1 MAHGRV
7 HARHVKAAV
16 GRLQWRNLH
25 PLAASSG
32 TQATS
37 EPRRGQL
44 APPSASTVAPR
55 PRAAARRR
63 WQSTRRRRHP
73 NQPAVAHVQ
82 HHASCTQPRQPGAEQ
97 RRGLHVG
104 GKDAPRGADKRIDAQ
119 ALRPGAQLLGAKD
132 AQQRLDL
139 CAALAEARHKGPKRL
154 GGSDS
159 ARPAGQQNLR
169 PTEGHGVEHM
179 HRMARLGQYFG
190 SHQPG
195 RAPPMMAAS
204 RAGRAGRI
212 VHIRHAPI
220 IPPCGPASTQSA
232 APPAAL
238 QLRGSHH
245 TTKQPPPPARQR
257 R

>member
-1 MAHGRV
+1 MAQSHPPGRQQRHPGSV
-7 HARHVKAAV
+7 GAQTRPAGASQRQHRGARGHALLPGGAGKAQGAV
-16 GRLQWRNLH
+16 GI
-25 PLAASSG
+25 P
-32 TQATS
+32 T
-37 EPRRGQL
+37 
-44 APPSASTVAPR
+44 
-55 PRAAARRR
+55 
-63 WQSTRRRRHP
+63 
-73 NQPAVAHVQ
+73 QPAVAHVQ

-139 CAALAEARHKGPKRL
+139 CAALAEARHKGLEGL
-154 GGSDS
+154 GVGQIQP
-159 ARPAGQQNLR
+159 ALAGQQKLAPDR
-169 PTEGHGVEHM
+169 GHGVEHM

-195 RAPPMMAAS
+195 RAAADDGGVA
-204 RAGRAGRI
+204 REGRAGRI

-245 TTKQPPPPARQR
+245 TTKAATAAGTAKTMSKMGASSRTL
-257 R
+257 